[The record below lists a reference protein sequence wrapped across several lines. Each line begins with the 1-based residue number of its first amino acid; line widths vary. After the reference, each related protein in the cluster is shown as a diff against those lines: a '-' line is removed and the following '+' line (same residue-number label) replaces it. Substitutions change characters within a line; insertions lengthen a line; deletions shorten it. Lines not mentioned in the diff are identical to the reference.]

1 MPFFFFNLLQTPE
14 SEWMKNMCKPSY
26 KCKVTKNF
34 ILAALHTQLA
44 FFLLALHYN
53 KRFSGKQRWIKVL
66 SKTVWWVRNPESSS
80 QRYQNFWVAKSESFL
95 VDKNEMGNNIY
106 FAWILQSFSRHF
118 ETDWE
123 YWVYI
128 NYWWFVSS
136 YNLSGT
142 LDFSLWFVICCL
154 IVLPL
159 C

>member
-1 MPFFFFNLLQTPE
+1 
-14 SEWMKNMCKPSY
+14 MKNMCKPSY